1 MKRLIVLI
9 LILSGLIGC
18 TAVKKSGTYTNNSRH
33 VSSGQIDSTKN
44 FQNDSIVADKTK
56 TTVTDKSTTD
66 TDINSSKG
74 NFSNSIIYFFDT
86 SKPVNLETGLPPI
99 TSIFDTRS
107 GFFQNIQISKHQK
120 KALQSEIEN
129 NIRKE
134 YENKLDIQSREYQ
147 KNIDK
152 LNMKLKEKQ
161 APTNEWQLVLLG
173 SFFTLVIILLFKLK
187 KLLF

>member
-18 TAVKKSGTYTNNSRH
+18 TAVKKSGTYTDNSRH
-33 VSSGQIDSTKN
+33 ASTSKEDIVSKQKNDST
-44 FQNDSIVADKTK
+44 VTDKTK
-56 TTVTDKSTTD
+56 TTVTDKSTTE

-86 SKPVNLETGLPPI
+86 SKPANLTTGLPPVS
-99 TSIFDTRS
+99 SIFDTRS
-107 GFFQNIQISKHQK
+107 GFFQNMQISEYQK
-120 KALQSEIEN
+120 KALKSEIEN

-134 YENKLDIQSREYQ
+134 YENKLDIQTREYQ
-147 KNIDK
+147 NNIDK

-161 APTNEWQLVLLG
+161 APTNEWRLVLLG